1 MDRAACHGSEHPP
14 PPPDRPLA
22 ARGPGRKP
30 WHILGENGWRI
41 LTENLHRAAGIDPDR
56 PDDDPD
62 PREDVL
68 VVTDGRRVGRAHDAD
83 DLALG
88 HPRAEL
94 LDLLPVEVAT
104 TGRAAGRDYERHR
117 ECEQGDSGKPTDDK
131 PHAADPS
138 RVRPKGKPGT
148 L

>member
-1 MDRAACHGSEHPP
+1 MPLPP
-14 PPPDRPLA
+14 QRPRRSPMLSLCRLPSQRPLA
-22 ARGPGRKP
+22 RRVHRARLVGHRVAYLARNPRDRLESP
-30 WHILGENGWRI
+30 IAELERD
-41 LTENLHRAAGIDPDR
+41 RAAGIDPDR

-117 ECEQGDSGKPTDDK
+117 ECEQGDSGTPTD
-131 PHAADPS
+131 
-138 RVRPKGKPGT
+138 
-148 L
+148 